1 MLFTIRWSHLRP
13 NTVKFQYN
21 YRCRYIG
28 RGGDFGVDAR
38 DLHCRNAIGPEVSAA
53 IVAGLVKIA
62 LPEHHHQAEKPEDK
76 VEAVAELAE
85 TVFEEVI

>member
-1 MLFTIRWSHLRP
+1 MALSSSTI
-13 NTVKFQYN
+13 
-21 YRCRYIG
+21 IG
-28 RGGDFGVDAR
+28 VGILAGVAT
-38 DLHCRNAIGPEVSAA
+38 LVFMPEICIAGIVIGPEVSAA

>member
-1 MLFTIRWSHLRP
+1 MALSSSTI
-13 NTVKFQYN
+13 
-21 YRCRYIG
+21 IG
-28 RGGDFGVDAR
+28 VGILAAVATLVLMPEICIAGIV
-38 DLHCRNAIGPEVSAA
+38 IGPEVSAA